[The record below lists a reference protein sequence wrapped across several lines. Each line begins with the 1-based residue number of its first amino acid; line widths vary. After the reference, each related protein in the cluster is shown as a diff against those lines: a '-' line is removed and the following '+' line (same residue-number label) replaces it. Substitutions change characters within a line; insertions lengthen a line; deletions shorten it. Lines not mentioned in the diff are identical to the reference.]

1 MKTYIQPQSK
11 LYTFQLESMLA
22 ASQGREISADADQ
35 QISDIYSEGKDS
47 WSNEIW
53 DEE

>member
-11 LYTFQLESMLA
+11 IYTFQLESMLA
-22 ASQGREISADADQ
+22 ASTDREVSFDTNQ